1 MTRLI
6 LKFLLIFKTPKA
18 TFKGV
23 QIKSEGG
30 AGRPLGQ
37 DALFTK
43 IWPTAINT
51 LDKNIFYKSF
61 FWTFHIMLSI
71 LTWKSRFFLHD
82 RKAYEFKFYEFS

>member
-6 LKFLLIFKTPKA
+6 LKFLLICKTLKA

-37 DALFTK
+37 DRLSTK
-43 IWPTAINT
+43 IWVTTINALRRQRQDKMQRLCT
-51 LDKNIFYKSF
+51 QSETIIKFLDFR
-61 FWTFHIMLSI
+61 TFS
-71 LTWKSRFFLHD
+71 
-82 RKAYEFKFYEFS
+82 